1 MKSVPPAVAAGSAT
15 NLGKTLDRSEPIV
28 PIWRATITHPLPRVV
43 LTSRSQ
49 LQYDSQIG
57 KPSRR
62 NNAETATR

>member
-1 MKSVPPAVAAGSAT
+1 MKSVPPAVAGGSAT
-15 NLGKTLDRSEPIV
+15 NLEEIV
-28 PIWRATITHPLPRVV
+28 SNLAATIIHPLPRVV

-62 NNAETATR
+62 DNAETATR